1 MEPVIEVK
9 EGVRYVILDWFSN
22 EPRAG
27 CRMGQVDN
35 LLASAWLDLHTD
47 EEADYDET
55 NRFQIITPYYVNE
68 ADQPALIHTVNGALV
83 KAKPLRVGETV
94 IVDLLS
100 PHALVPQ
107 RFANAIVE
115 QQTDRFSDFL
125 TWWDEAAGGKATP
138 VLVWSTAV
146 APGTQLFPR

>member
-9 EGVRYVILDWFSN
+9 EGNRYIVLEWFSN
-22 EPRAG
+22 EPCAG
-27 CRMGQVDN
+27 CRMGHADN

-47 EEADYDET
+47 EGADYDEA
-55 NRFQIITPYYVNE
+55 NRFQIITPHYVNE

-83 KAKPLRVGETV
+83 RAKPLRVGDAV

-107 RFANAIVE
+107 RFADAIVE
-115 QQTDRFSDFL
+115 KQTDQFAEFL
-125 TWWDEAAGGKATP
+125 TWWEAAADGKATP
-138 VLVWSTAV
+138 VLVWSTEV
-146 APGTQLFPR
+146 AP